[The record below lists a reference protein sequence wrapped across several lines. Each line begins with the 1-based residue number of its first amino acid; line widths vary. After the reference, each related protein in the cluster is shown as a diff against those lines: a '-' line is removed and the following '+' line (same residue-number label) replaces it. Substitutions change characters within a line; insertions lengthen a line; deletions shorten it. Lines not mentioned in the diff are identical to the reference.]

1 MNRFKTIFRTCVLV
15 MMTMGLVGCSQSPA
29 GASQARDAHALYL
42 QAMEALEVD
51 SMVQARHLLHAA
63 QDAALREADYHTRYL
78 AQWQLA
84 QAAMQSDP
92 VTALGMARE
101 ALATYE
107 SHPDDERNH
116 IILLDAVG
124 TCAAQLAFDGQCSYD
139 EALAYTRR
147 AHRLALEASD
157 TLGTELVCQ
166 THTSLAN
173 ILWAMERYPEALQQ
187 ARLAEACATPALL
200 VGVQQVLA
208 RCLESCDSLSQ
219 AEALYRSMN
228 PGSDVQLAYIIESNL
243 ARLAVLRRDVEQA
256 LESLDETFDHAEDLY
271 FRAMHEKDQYYQSLL
286 QRERDNERLRYASA
300 LHRRTLLGII
310 VLVLILTLTGTY
322 IIHTRTRMAAQRR
335 IADAWRRK
343 HEVDERIHQAR
354 LHRQDSILQQQQMEA
369 QQEMLRQRD
378 ATIVF
383 LQDFILQRCDVI
395 RKLDSSSERHI
406 VLSPHEWREVERTL
420 DLIDGGRFAYLRE
433 CYPDLREGDIQLCIL
448 TRLRLSNRAIGNIYA
463 ISISAVKHRKLKLK
477 KEIFGQFDPNL
488 SLEQVLDEM
497 APET

>member
-1 MNRFKTIFRTCVLV
+1 
-15 MMTMGLVGCSQSPA
+15 
-29 GASQARDAHALYL
+29 
-42 QAMEALEVD
+42 
-51 SMVQARHLLHAA
+51 
-63 QDAALREADYHTRYL
+63 
-78 AQWQLA
+78 
-84 QAAMQSDP
+84 
-92 VTALGMARE
+92 
-101 ALATYE
+101 
-107 SHPDDERNH
+107 
-116 IILLDAVG
+116 
-124 TCAAQLAFDGQCSYD
+124 
-139 EALAYTRR
+139 
-147 AHRLALEASD
+147 
-157 TLGTELVCQ
+157 
-166 THTSLAN
+166 
-173 ILWAMERYPEALQQ
+173 
-187 ARLAEACATPALL
+187 
-200 VGVQQVLA
+200 
-208 RCLESCDSLSQ
+208 
-219 AEALYRSMN
+219 MN

-310 VLVLILTLTGTY
+310 VLVLILTLSGTY

-335 IADAWRRK
+335 ISDAWRRK

-433 CYPDLREGDIQLCIL
+433 CYPGLREADIQLCIL

-477 KEIFGQFDPNL
+477 KEIFGQLDPNL